1 MIGSLIST
9 LANAQ
14 KLSIQQIQQGV
25 QSGTIPSYVGI
36 PLIEQK
42 TKQMQEAAMMLAGQ
56 QAQGNVPIK
65 DRVMR
70 DADAVTR
77 PEAPPTPTLP
87 ATNQVRPAPSQ
98 GIDSARSNL
107 PAQYAGGGIV
117 AFADEGLVE
126 DPYYEGNLVPGE
138 EGTWRN
144 KIAEL
149 GSWWDANKPHTIY
162 SKKDIARMKE
172 QNEEM
177 DKLFKTRESSPIP
190 SGTTNPLTRPITPL
204 PAGPAAPQTPLSAPP
219 QAQPPAPAPLTIQR
233 GIAPP
238 VTPTPAAAPSAF
250 SGMEDAYK
258 SMLERDRAD
267 RDEMRSLIFGQKA
280 ERAAE
285 EKQNLSNALMKA
297 GFGMMSGRSP
307 FAGVNVG
314 EGAMAGAEAY
324 GKGLEQ
330 LRAGDRQV
338 VSQLVNL
345 GLKGQEL
352 DQAAAKLGIDMAQH
366 KAMEPYYA
374 SAAAENVAKTGL
386 YPAQA
391 GLYQAEGIRQLAAA
405 NKDVVETSLLPGEQN
420 IKQLVAA
427 GKAAGVGKGTPG
439 AGQYMTKLQD
449 WRRTA
454 YMDPESSG
462 VPFDAETAKGLTYPK
477 DSGTYQRAYES
488 AKRAIDAA
496 YAQNV
501 REFQYVGGSAGG
513 SSSE

>member
-25 QSGTIPSYVGI
+25 QNGTIPSYIGV
-36 PLIEQK
+36 PLLEQK
-42 TKQMQEAAMMLAGQ
+42 TKQMQEAAGILAGQ
-56 QAQGNVPIK
+56 QSRNQPPIAE
-65 DRVMR
+65 RVMR

-77 PEAPPTPTLP
+77 PEVPPTPTLP
-87 ATNQVRPAPSQ
+87 ATNQVRPAPSR
-98 GIDSARSNL
+98 GIDSAQSNL

-126 DPYYEGNLVPGE
+126 EPYYEGNLVPGE
-138 EGTWRN
+138 EGTWSN
-144 KIAEL
+144 KLAQL
-149 GSWWDANKPHTIY
+149 GSWWDANKPHTVY

-190 SGTTNPLTRPITPL
+190 RGTTNPLTRPITPL
-204 PAGPAAPQTPLSAPP
+204 PAGSAAPQTPPQAPP
-219 QAQPPAPAPLTIQR
+219 QTPAPAPLTIQR
-233 GIAPP
+233 GITPPAAPP
-238 VTPTPAAAPSAF
+238 ATPTASAF
-250 SGMEDAYK
+250 DATEDAYK

-267 RDEMRSLIFGQKA
+267 RDELRSIILGQKA
-280 ERAAE
+280 DRATE

-297 GFGMMSGRSP
+297 GFGMMAGRSP

-314 EGAMAGAEAY
+314 EGAMAGVEAY

-338 VSQLVNL
+338 VSQLVSL
-345 GLKGQEL
+345 GLKGREL
-352 DQAAAKLGIDMAQH
+352 DNAAAKLGVDLAH
-366 KAMEPYYA
+366 YKSMEPYYA

-405 NKDVVETSLLPGEQN
+405 NKDVMETSLLPGEQD
-420 IKQLVAA
+420 IKRLT
-427 GKAAGVGKGTPG
+427 KAAGAAKGTPG